1 MKKKKD
7 KKKES
12 TLRLSIYL
20 FLLTI
25 LLVSLIGL
33 LYYLKEKKGRLVLDN
48 KKLLEISQDIGGI
61 LKEDL
66 KKVGFTEESLGNVL
80 SVKQIKDGL
89 SWNLDLLKLEIPKG
103 TPLESYEKVIFTS
116 LRKTKGKIFNF
127 FKEEDQEQI
136 SLNFEIGVLKYQ
148 THKIILLRSKKL
160 KLKKLPTVGRPK
172 VAIIID
178 DVGNNSD
185 LPALLKLNKH
195 ITLSILPFLLRNEK
209 IDSLHK
215 EGFELMLHL
224 PLEPHGYPSSGKNPG
239 KGAILVDM
247 SEEEIVD
254 QVEKALKNVPFTKG
268 VNNHM
273 GSKATEDERVMTT
286 ILKKAKEYNLYFIDS
301 LTSPHSIVKKVA
313 QKEAISF
320 AGRDVFIDNNMEL
333 ERIKGQVNKLINL
346 AKKKGRAIGIGHA
359 QSKNTLLVLQDI
371 DSWLKKEEVELVSVS
386 KIVK

>member
-1 MKKKKD
+1 
-7 KKKES
+7 
-12 TLRLSIYL
+12 
-20 FLLTI
+20 
-25 LLVSLIGL
+25 
-33 LYYLKEKKGRLVLDN
+33 
-48 KKLLEISQDIGGI
+48 
-61 LKEDL
+61 DL